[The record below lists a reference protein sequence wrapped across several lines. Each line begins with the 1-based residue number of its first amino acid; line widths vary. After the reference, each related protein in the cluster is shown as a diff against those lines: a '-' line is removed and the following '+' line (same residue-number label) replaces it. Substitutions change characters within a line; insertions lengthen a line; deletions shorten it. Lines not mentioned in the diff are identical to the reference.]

1 MLPIHDI
8 NFLLS
13 GIFKWLLLLGF
24 TLNFI
29 ACYMVV
35 PEEQCF
41 MTRDEFQVNDR
52 RIYLVA
58 KSRNNN
64 LLLVTGKGSFF
75 AVNIPV
81 DITFGP

>member
-1 MLPIHDI
+1 
-8 NFLLS
+8 
-13 GIFKWLLLLGF
+13 
-24 TLNFI
+24 
-29 ACYMVV
+29 MVV